1 MKKVKSGQA
10 DIRIIFYRKK
20 AGNRVKR
27 QALTETTIIQ
37 IRTERELISLT
48 DELDIKSFLVRTD
61 LAIEAQE
68 SLPKD
73 AADKSQSRHLQ
84 GLDLE
89 TSNIKGVKLTRMVI
103 KPEAAKRLGKK
114 PGKYLTFEAQS
125 LRTGDTESQ
134 EEVEQVFAENFA
146 RFLTELNISKDASC
160 LVVGLGNWNVTPDA
174 LGPNAVE
181 NLLITKHLFDL
192 QPQNVQD
199 GYRPV
204 SAISPGVMGL
214 TGIETSDIILGV
226 IGKTKPDFVIAIDA
240 LASRSIERVNTT
252 IQVADSGIHPGSG
265 VGNNRKEIS
274 FQTLGIPVIAIGV
287 PTVVD
292 AVTIT
297 SDVMDMLLKHLGR
310 EMTESRR
317 PSSAIVPSWMPFGE
331 KRTYT
336 NEDLPSKENRASFL
350 GMVGTLSEEEK
361 VQLIRETLGSTG
373 HNLMVT
379 PKEVDVFIED
389 IANVIAGGLN
399 TALHGQ
405 VNQENLGHFTH

>member
-1 MKKVKSGQA
+1 M
-10 DIRIIFYRKK
+10 
-20 AGNRVKR
+20 
-27 QALTETTIIQ
+27 
-37 IRTERELISLT
+37 T
-48 DELDIKSFLVRTD
+48 DELDINHLLVRTD

-68 SLPKD
+68 SIPED
-73 AADKSQSRHLQ
+73 AGGKPQIRHLQ
-84 GLDLE
+84 GIDLE

-103 KPEAAKRLGKK
+103 KPEAAERLGKK
-114 PGKYLTFEAQS
+114 PGKYLTFEAKS

-134 EEVEQVFAENFA
+134 EEVEQVFAEHFA
-146 RFLTELNISKDASC
+146 RFLTELNISKDAGC

-174 LGPNAVE
+174 LGPSAVE

-226 IGKTKPDFVIAIDA
+226 IEKTKPDFVIAIDA

-297 SDVMDMLLKHLGR
+297 SDVMDLLLKHLGR
-310 EMTESRR
+310 EMAESGR
-317 PSSAIVPSWMPFGE
+317 PSSALVPSWMPFGE

-336 NEDLPSKENRASFL
+336 DEDLPSKENRASFL

-399 TALHGQ
+399 AALHSQ
-405 VNQENLGHFTH
+405 VNQDNLGHFTH